1 MTVEDTISLEQQLSD
16 VERSIDNALSSAGR
30 VVAALKKAKKA
41 AKSGDLATLKSAIV
55 GQAEMARVA
64 QADQGRVKWRL
75 SDEAERQL
83 FEDGSFVRELLRLAE
98 LRELTITEQD
108 GQLLCYPVIV
118 RVDTGKRAVTI
129 DRKPHREVR
138 PSVLVAHL
146 AALQAK
152 PVTAKP
158 EPFLEALHT
167 AWEYARHRGA
177 TGRHPAIDVRVND
190 LWSVLTVSPGSKKE
204 YTKQDFGRDLYM
216 LELSGA
222 RETKSGTRVHFS
234 RSTGT
239 KEAGAIVISGQSGD
253 RIVYSS
259 VGFTRR
265 DAE

>member
-16 VERSIDNALSSAGR
+16 VER
-30 VVAALKKAKKA
+30 
-41 AKSGDLATLKSAIV
+41 GDLATLKSAIV

-177 TGRHPAIDVRVND
+177 TGRHPAIDVRVNY